1 MDIMELLVFGLMLVI
16 PTLAQIGIKANYSKY
31 LKVASKQGLSGQE
44 VARKILDKN
53 GLNNIHIVEVEGQLS
68 DHYDPTRKVVRLSHD
83 IFHGETVAS
92 MSVAAH
98 ECGHVIQDKV
108 GYTFFKVRSAI
119 VPVVNFAT
127 SISYYII
134 MAGLAMQ
141 LLKLFYI
148 GVALTAA
155 GLVFQLV
162 TLPVE
167 LDASKRAREEL
178 ENMGMVDT
186 SESKGVKKMLKSAAM
201 TYVAGVITA
210 ALQIFRLLLM
220 TRRRN

>member
-1 MDIMELLVFGLMLVI
+1 MDFSLLIVYGLMLII
-16 PTLAQIGIKANYSKY
+16 PVMAQIGIKTSYSKY
-31 LKVASKQGLSGQE
+31 LKVASKRGLSGQE

-53 GLNNIHIVEVEGQLS
+53 GLGQLHIVETQGQLS
-68 DHYDPTRKVVRLSHD
+68 DHYDPTQKVVRLSHD
-83 IFHGETVAS
+83 IYHGETVAS

-98 ECGHVIQDKV
+98 ECGHAIQDKV

-119 VPVVNFAT
+119 VPVVNLAT
-127 SISYYII
+127 SISYYIL
-134 MAGLAMQ
+134 MAGLAAEATG
-141 LLKLFYI
+141 LIYLGI
-148 GVALTAA
+148 ALTAS

-167 LDASKRAREEL
+167 LDASKRARQEL
-178 ENMGMVDT
+178 ENMGLVDD
-186 SESKGVKKMLKSAAM
+186 SESRGVKKMLKSAAM

-210 ALQIFRLLLM
+210 ALQVFRLLLM